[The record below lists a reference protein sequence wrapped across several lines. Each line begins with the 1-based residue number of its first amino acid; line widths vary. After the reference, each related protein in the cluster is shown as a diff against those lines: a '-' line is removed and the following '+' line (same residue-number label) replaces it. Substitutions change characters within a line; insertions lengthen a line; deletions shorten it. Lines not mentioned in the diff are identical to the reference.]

1 MKRTRVV
8 CHLTNFSPEYPGSF
22 VDALLCLAQHSRD
35 TVQAQTL
42 CIFPEEAKQRPWLA
56 RFKDEGIDYRFVPRV
71 RNVGHQVR
79 ALLQG
84 YDPVVFHT
92 HFFLYDLT
100 PLFLKIFYRQFRRS
114 KIIWHY
120 HNPTYAGFPQTVKN
134 VVKLRLLGSYV
145 AHGCIAC
152 GDGVY
157 DSLINA
163 GLSRDKLHLIR
174 NGVVSERFAPNEE
187 SRISGRVSLGI
198 SERQFVFL
206 LLGLDPLRKGVDI
219 FAKAALSVVRSGMSD
234 VLFLIVGRN
243 ETRKFFSSLPEYGE
257 IKSVLNVIEPTE
269 DISTLFRSADVLVSA
284 SRSEGLAYS
293 VLESM
298 AAEKLVLSSEIPGV
312 RDSYGTA
319 EGVRLFPN
327 EDWEALATLMKE
339 ATALPL
345 AARQHLGGLNSLY
358 VKDNYSLE
366 NWAKKIIAVYSEVL
380 KREAD

>member
-1 MKRTRVV
+1 MKRTKVV
-8 CHLTNFSPEYPGSF
+8 CHLANFSPEYPGSF

-35 TVQAQTL
+35 DLQAQTL
-42 CIFPEEAKQRPWLA
+42 CIFPEEAKQRPWIE
-56 RFKDEGIDYRFVPRV
+56 RFKNQGIDYGFVPRV

-79 ALLQG
+79 ALLHG

-100 PLFLKIFYRQFRRS
+100 PIFLKLFHQQCRES

-120 HNPTYAGFPQTVKN
+120 QNPTYSDFLQAIKDF
-134 VVKLRLLGSYV
+134 VKLRLLGSYV

-174 NGVVSERFAPNEE
+174 NSVVSERFAPNEE
-187 SRISGRVSLGI
+187 SRISGRASYGI

-206 LLGLDPLRKGVDI
+206 LLGLDPFRKGVDI
-219 FAKAALSVVRSGMSD
+219 FTKAALNVVRSGVSD
-234 VLFLIVGRN
+234 VIFLIIGRN
-243 ETRKFFSSLPEYGE
+243 NTRKFLSSLPEYGE
-257 IKSVLNVIEPTE
+257 IKSVLTVIEPTE
-269 DISTLFRSADVLVSA
+269 DVSTLFRSADVLVSA
-284 SRSEGLAYS
+284 SRSEGLAFS

-298 AAEKLVLSSEIPGV
+298 AAEKLVLSSDIPGV

-319 EGVRLFPN
+319 GGVWLFPN
-327 EDWEALATLMKE
+327 EDWESLANLMKQ
-339 ATALPL
+339 AIQLPL
-345 AARQHLGGLNSLY
+345 ATRQHLGGLNSLY

-366 NWAKKIIAVYSEVL
+366 NWAKKIIAVYSAVL

>member
-35 TVQAQTL
+35 IVQAQTL

-114 KIIWHY
+114 KVIWHY
-120 HNPTYAGFPQTVKN
+120 HNPTDAGFPQTVKN

-157 DSLINA
+157 DSLMNA

-257 IKSVLNVIEPTE
+257 IKSVLNIIEPTE
-269 DISTLFRSADVLVSA
+269 DISTLFRSADVFVSA

-345 AARQHLGGLNSLY
+345 AARQHLGGLNSLM
-358 VKDNYSLE
+358 SRT
-366 NWAKKIIAVYSEVL
+366 IIP
-380 KREAD
+380 